1 MKLRTKSKNEPILKL
16 LKFQHVG
23 EFVKNEPILKLL
35 MWVNL
40 FVLPAP
46 SPIKKTRFQKC
57 AWGTRA
63 RHYARLRAY
72 GDVEPHWYMA
82 AFLWPVTDAASKP
95 LHFWCNL

>member
-1 MKLRTKSKNEPILKL
+1 LDFRALKLIAIELNASYLIKKMKLRTKSKNEPILKL

-57 AWGTRA
+57 A
-63 RHYARLRAY
+63 
-72 GDVEPHWYMA
+72 
-82 AFLWPVTDAASKP
+82 
-95 LHFWCNL
+95 